1 MKTNREKVA
10 NKTGIMK
17 TLIYPQNLD
26 LETLYLNNG
35 YSITIR
41 KNMIIRTLKIV
52 SKLTPTNYN
61 SYRFNKQSYVHLS
74 SRYKKKVLGNYY
86 TDFHKE
92 MTKGENPIIEM
103 SSHYKVGEETKL
115 YRLTPKFRKSK
126 IEKFHIEENNIK
138 NDVATDFLSDQFYKN
153 NIRFD
158 KDVFTYL
165 FNFYKEIDTK
175 MENDKQKVLLKNY
188 IGRNL
193 CIIDDICNNNIF
205 YGRSTSNNRYYSSI
219 TVLNRIIRP
228 FILVNNKPL
237 YSIDIKSSQP
247 YILAT
252 IMDINFFNNNNN
264 KLYNYNSIYNNI
276 GGIILFPRFLKR
288 NILGIEEYRSISFED
303 DFYAHV
309 LRQEL
314 KREPIPIERERLK
327 QKTMQFLFFNNSN
340 ARKKSELKY
349 LVNQFPSVNSFITSC
364 LNIFKGRKFS
374 FILQRAESLLV
385 IDVVAKEFHEKFPNE
400 PFFTLHDAIFTTKE
414 NSEYIYNLMRNR
426 LKEHTGINPG
436 LKLETPNMSVIPSE
450 FDIDRITDKIMKRS
464 KKLKDIFDGVEVFHS
479 NIDTTNEFLK
489 IFDTKN

>member
-1 MKTNREKVA
+1 MKTNKEKVT

-35 YSITIR
+35 YSITIQ
-41 KNMIIRTLKIV
+41 KNMILRTLKIV
-52 SKLTPTNYN
+52 SILTPTNYN
-61 SYRFNKQSYVHLS
+61 SYRFNNQGYVYLS
-74 SRYKKKVLGNYY
+74 SRLKKKILGNYY
-86 TDFHKE
+86 SIFHKE
-92 MTKGENPIIEM
+92 LIKCDNPIIEM
-103 SSHYKVGEETKL
+103 ASRYKVGEETKL
-115 YRLTPKFRKSK
+115 YRLIPKYRKSK
-126 IEKFHIEENNIK
+126 IEKFHYQEKNIK
-138 NDVATDFLSDQFYKN
+138 PKKHDFLSNQFQLHN
-153 NIRFD
+153 LSFD

-165 FNFYKEIDTK
+165 FNFYKELEKK
-175 MENDKQKVLLKNY
+175 MDNDKQKVLLKNY

-193 CIIDDICNNNIF
+193 CIIDDICNNDIF

-252 IMDINFFNNNNN
+252 IMDFNFFNNNNN

-426 LKEHTGINPG
+426 LKEHTGITPG

-479 NIDTTNEFLK
+479 NIDITNEFLK
-489 IFDTKN
+489 NFDTKN